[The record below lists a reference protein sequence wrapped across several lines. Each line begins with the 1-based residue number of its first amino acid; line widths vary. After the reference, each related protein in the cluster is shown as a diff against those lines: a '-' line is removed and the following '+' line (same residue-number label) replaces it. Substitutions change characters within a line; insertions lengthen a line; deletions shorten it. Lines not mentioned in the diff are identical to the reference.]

1 MKVNVVS
8 VAIFSGLASIF
19 YFIASLGASNDANT
33 LKNIAWAS
41 AEIGST
47 NFYYGTKGFAQQDGD
62 SGDLH
67 YTSYED
73 SSTLKGSCGGDNSQ
87 TVIVLQGFAVFVS
100 LATSFLS
107 LLTMF
112 SSNHSTNFMKNL
124 LFCCALVSAVFGMTS
139 FIVFVDQ
146 CYNGPHGI
154 QDFQN
159 DANADKA
166 AMGPG
171 GILALFGWLISWLI
185 ICLHYF
191 ASTGKMDI
199 IEAVNVFMSSSIPLL
214 YSALL
219 MLAFG
224 AFSAHQFLLV
234 DFFTDSSQCGLL
246 PDPSCYSVSG
256 WVALVV
262 ATYLLPLGVCVLLIW
277 TVQSTKEPPSLL
289 TFVHQFIMWALSI
302 VCMAKGHDLAAEI
315 MSCGVLFCSAADT
328 DLPENENNAA
338 EQAYGWYFFWGGL
351 LYNLVCDFILIKAIS
366 QYFREKTSTD
376 VYEEGTENETPLIRP
391 SLMYSLLKERTSS
404 ILRKRDA
411 NSNSYV
417 FFDTILPLALVFGAL
432 YPFYWFCCMA
442 LPTWW
447 YKFTVSELQSY
458 MAQDPEANSGNT
470 GQVWKVYVNST
481 FVLKLFPD
489 ILMYYMG
496 IYCVVFVALAAKF
509 FPSVRRFLHGRPDM
523 LKSLSVGEALLVA
536 FLVLQLIGQFC
547 YWYLDKIYELGYLY
561 GDGTQGNNGMPNEER
576 LARALGQVANV
587 ACGLLILPIS
597 RNNIWSI
604 LFGVS
609 WDSMVK
615 WHTYIGGTFLLM
627 VMCHMFS
634 WWRAFATDT
643 INTFPHDIF
652 SVPQDFHPDNWTVP
666 LAIFTSFLMFP
677 IMGIGAYWWVRR
689 NYHEYF
695 YWLHHFSLPI
705 FFMMTWHATMSW
717 YFMSAGLVLYAID
730 HFIRIYN
737 CVGTD
742 VQLEDVSVTKV
753 KEKGK
758 GDRVTK
764 LTYTVRRFNVFS
776 KTSYRPIDHKAGQF
790 AFICVPEISMFEWHP
805 FTISSS
811 ACDNFT
817 THHIKTM
824 GPGTWTEKLADLVAS
839 YKAGECMPPTVQVDG
854 PYGHAVDVGNY
865 KSICLVCGGIG
876 ITPMI
881 SLLKDVVNYA
891 STFPDLVELKLLWS
905 SRSFEELMIF
915 DGVLSDVFTME
926 PNNLKVIVSLYLTQK
941 VDDPLGTK
949 IGSFDVKYSRIDFET
964 EFESLKKYG
973 MDALVYAC
981 GPEAIVSNCS
991 QWSMNHKVDFK
1002 YETFEL

>member
-1 MKVNVVS
+1 M
-8 VAIFSGLASIF
+8 
-19 YFIASLGASNDANT
+19 DE
-33 LKNIAWAS
+33 
-41 AEIGST
+41 EIGALSVFF
-47 NFYYGTKGFAQQDGD
+47 N
-62 SGDLH
+62 
-67 YTSYED
+67 
-73 SSTLKGSCGGDNSQ
+73 SSL
-87 TVIVLQGFAVFVS
+87 
-100 LATSFLS
+100 
-107 LLTMF
+107 
-112 SSNHSTNFMKNL
+112 
-124 LFCCALVSAVFGMTS
+124 
-139 FIVFVDQ
+139 
-146 CYNGPHGI
+146 
-154 QDFQN
+154 
-159 DANADKA
+159 
-166 AMGPG
+166 
-171 GILALFGWLISWLI
+171 
-185 ICLHYF
+185 
-191 ASTGKMDI
+191 
-199 IEAVNVFMSSSIPLL
+199 PLL
-214 YSALL
+214 YSSIL
-219 MLAFG
+219 MLAIG
-224 AFSAHQFLLV
+224 AFSAHQFLFI
-234 DFFTDSSQCGLL
+234 DFFEDFSNTCNQE
-246 PDPSCYSVSG
+246 PDPSCYTVGG

-262 ATYLLPLGVCVLLIW
+262 ATYFLPLGMCLLLIW
-277 TVQSTKEPPSLL
+277 TVQSAKETPSMLI
-289 TFVHQFIMWALSI
+289 FIHQVLMWVTSVITI
-302 VCMAKGHDLAAEI
+302 VRGYELANGI
-315 MSCGVLFCSAADT
+315 MSCGVIFCSAANAVI
-328 DLPENENNAA
+328 PEDENNSG
-338 EQAYGWYFFWGGL
+338 EQAYGWYYFWSGIL
-351 LYNLVCDFILIKAIS
+351 NNLMCTFVLTKVIT
-366 QYFREKTSTD
+366 QYFRNKNSDNEDESQAAA
-376 VYEEGTENETPLIRP
+376 ETPLLQSSARMVRQNSKLESMERTISQTIARNI
-391 SLMYSLLKERTSS
+391 LLKPGHPTTHALYET
-404 ILRKRDA
+404 
-411 NSNSYV
+411 V
-417 FFDTILPLALVFGAL
+417 LPLALVFGAL

-447 YKFTVSELQSY
+447 YRFTVSELQSY
-458 MAQDPEANSGNT
+458 MAQDPEVNSGNT

-905 SRSFEELMIF
+905 SRSFEELSIF
-915 DGVLSDVFTME
+915 NEIWEEIYSLRGTTKINIEIALYLSGKFVLSTETVGVMVGPVQLKYGRIKI
-926 PNNLKVIVSLYLTQK
+926 PNELRS
-941 VDDPLGTK
+941 
-949 IGSFDVKYSRIDFET
+949 T
-964 EFESLKKYG
+964 EKYG
-973 MDALVYAC
+973 MDALVYVC
-981 GPEAIVSNCS
+981 GPASLVNVCADWTM
-991 QWSMNHKVDFK
+991 QHRTDFK